1 MPVRSDVS
9 LALALRSGPFH
20 EALREAIAGRG
31 LTLRSLQRRLADL
44 GAHVSVGTLSYWQS
58 GRRVPQRGSS
68 RSAVSGLEQVL
79 ELPPG
84 SLAAL
89 LAADS
94 SGRRDRPRPLGG
106 PLRWEELTPSAT
118 AMRELLAQFG
128 AGIQN
133 RLLVASQH
141 EELRIGARRELL
153 CCGNTLT
160 VVARERVDRYL
171 FTYEADPGSDVGA
184 VAVMAD
190 ENCRLGRVRTDP
202 QAGLLAAELLFDRQ
216 LLPGETHLFRY
227 SYVDRNPIE
236 WCNVSR
242 SLRYGADVYAL
253 SVSFDPAALPVRSFR
268 YDITNRARPEQH
280 GTELFLG
287 VHHMI
292 HTVERA
298 AAPGI
303 YGIAWTWA

>member
-1 MPVRSDVS
+1 MPVGSDMSMAV
-9 LALALRSGPFH
+9 LLRTGPFH
-20 EALREAIAGRG
+20 EALREALADRG
-31 LTLRSLQRRLADL
+31 MTLRSVQRRLAAL

-68 RSAVSGLEQVL
+68 RSAISALEQVL

-89 LAADS
+89 LAAGPG
-94 SGRRDRPRPLGG
+94 SGRGRPRPARAPLG
-106 PLRWEELTPSAT
+106 WERFTPSAT
-118 AMRELLAQFG
+118 AMRGLLAQFG

-141 EELRIGARRELL
+141 EAVQIGARRELVH
-153 CCGNTLT
+153 CSNTLT
-160 VVARERVDRYL
+160 VVAREKVDRYL
-171 FTYEADPGSDVGA
+171 FTYEADPGSDISA
-184 VAVMAD
+184 VTVSAED
-190 ENCRLGRVRTDP
+190 NCRLGRVRTDP
-202 QAGLLAAELLFDRQ
+202 QSRLIAAELLFDKQ
-216 LLPGETHLFRY
+216 LRPGETHLFRY
-227 SYVDRNPIE
+227 GYVDHNPIE
-236 WCNVSR
+236 WCDVNR

-253 SVSFDPAALPVRSFR
+253 SVKFDPAALPVRCFR
-268 YDITNRARPEQH
+268 YDITNRDLPEQH

-298 AAPGI
+298 AAPGV
-303 YGIAWTWA
+303 YGITWTWP